1 MFKLLVATDGSH
13 SALKAVEFACT
24 LCNQITDCEITV
36 IHVLDAHVLAMAQ
49 PRGMEMSYS
58 SVLHQDLERMSNE
71 LLEHARQR
79 FELLGHKVAT
89 RTETGSP
96 TQVIC
101 EVAEK
106 EGFNLVVMG
115 HSGTGRFAHMLL
127 GSVVDKVAHI
137 CTVPLVIVRSKQQE
151 NQQAAEMG
159 PRA

>member
-1 MFKLLVATDGSH
+1 MFKLLVAADGSH
-13 SALKAVEFACT
+13 SALKGAEFAST
-24 LCNQITDCEITV
+24 LCNQIADCEITV
-36 IHVLDAHVLAMAQ
+36 IHVLDAHMLAMAQ
-49 PRGMEMSYS
+49 PRGMDMSYS
-58 SVLHQDLERMSNE
+58 SVLYRDLERMSNE

-79 FELLGHKVAT
+79 FEVLGHKVAT

-96 TQVIC
+96 AQVIC

-137 CTVPLVIVRSKQQE
+137 CTVPLVIVRSKE
-151 NQQAAEMG
+151 HED
-159 PRA
+159 